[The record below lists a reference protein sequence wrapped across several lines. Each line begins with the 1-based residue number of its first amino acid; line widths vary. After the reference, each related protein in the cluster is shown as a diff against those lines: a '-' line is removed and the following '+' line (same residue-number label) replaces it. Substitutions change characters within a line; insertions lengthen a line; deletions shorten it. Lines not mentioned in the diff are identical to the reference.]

1 MRSLIINESFDKLLD
16 FLGGKC
22 NKKIQG
28 KTR

>member
-16 FLGGKC
+16 FLEGKC
-22 NKKIQG
+22 DQKIQG